1 MQFKHPELLYALFLL
16 LIPILVHL
24 FQLRRF
30 KKEAFTNVAFLK
42 KLNIQT
48 RKSSTIKKWILL
60 LTRLA
65 VIACI
70 VLAFAQPFFTQSENA
85 TKEKETV
92 IYLDNSFSMQAKGP
106 SGQLLKTAA
115 QDLITNVPE
124 DQNITL
130 LTNTETYRNTSVK
143 DIRNT
148 LLQLKY
154 TPVQLSENAVSLKA
168 QKEFTNNTNTEKRLV
183 LISDFQDKG
192 TPDIKIPKEIT
203 TSYIQLSPVI
213 ENNVSIDSLYI
224 SAKKPRS
231 YELTVQLSTQQ
242 NREVNTP
249 VSLYN
254 GQTLVAKGT
263 AAFDNELTTTVT
275 FDIDNNNVIA
285 GRIVIEDPFLVFDNT
300 MYFSINKSR
309 AIKVLAINGTNS
321 SYLKRIFTAPDFNY
335 TEVDVQNIDYSTI
348 QDYNYIVVN
357 EVEEIPTALVV
368 ALDAFAKAGNVAT
381 VVLNPSTSIASHN
394 KALQGLGNFNATK
407 NNTNKQLITT
417 INYDHPIYSGVFDT
431 RIKNFQYPSVSSSI
445 IVQGG
450 DPVLKYE
457 DGSVFL
463 TTSNGIYIITGGI
476 DTANSNFKNSP
487 LIVPTFYNMS
497 RQSLSLPPL
506 YFYASKDTSFD
517 IPTQVAE
524 DQVLSLKDIV
534 DDQNRIIPL
543 QQSQGSKVTIT
554 TSRELERAGIYDVLK
569 EQNTLQQVSYNYTRD
584 ESVLRY
590 KILEK
595 TGDNKYA
602 SSVSDLFDAFKTENN
617 IQSLWK
623 WFVIFALFFLLL
635 EILILKFYK

>member
-24 FQLRRF
+24 FQLRKF

-42 KLNIQT
+42 KINIQT
-48 RKSSTIKKWILL
+48 RKSSSIKKWLLL
-60 LTRLA
+60 LTRLI

-70 VLAFAQPFFTQSENA
+70 VFAFAQPFFTQSESA
-85 TKEKETV
+85 TKAKETV

-143 DIRNT
+143 DIRNN
-148 LLQLKY
+148 LLQLPY
-154 TPVQLSENAVSLKA
+154 SATQLSENAVILKA
-168 QKEFTNNTNTEKRLV
+168 QKAFTHNQNTDKRLV

-192 TPDIKIPKEIT
+192 TPPTNIPEGIT

-213 ENNVSIDSLYI
+213 KNNVSIDSLYI

-231 YELTVQLSTQQ
+231 YELTVQLSTQE
-242 NREVNTP
+242 NREVNTS

-263 AAFDNELTTTVT
+263 AAFDNELTTIVT
-275 FDIDNNNVIA
+275 FDIDNSNVIA
-285 GRIVIEDPFLVFDNT
+285 GRVVIEDPFLAFDNT
-300 MYFSINKSR
+300 MFFSINKSR
-309 AIKVLAINGTNS
+309 AIKVLTINGGNS
-321 SYLKRIFTAPDFNY
+321 SYLKRIFTAPEFNY

-357 EVEEIPTALVV
+357 EVAEIPTALVV
-368 ALDAFAKAGNVAT
+368 AIDAFAKAGNIAT
-381 VVLNPSTSIASHN
+381 IVLNPSTDIVSHN
-394 KALQGLGNFNATK
+394 RVLQSLGGFNATES
-407 NNTNKQLITT
+407 NPNKQLITT
-417 INYDHPIYSGVFDT
+417 INYDHPIYNGVFDT

-445 IVQGG
+445 TVQGG

-457 DGSVFL
+457 DGSSFL
-463 TTSNGIYIITGGI
+463 TTSNGIYIVTGGI
-476 DTANSNFKNSP
+476 DTTNSNFKNSP

-506 YFYASKDTSFD
+506 YFYASTNTSFD
-517 IPTQVAE
+517 ISAQVTE
-524 DQVLSLKDIV
+524 DQILSLKDIS
-534 DDQNRIIPL
+534 DDKNTVIPL
-543 QQSQGSKVTIT
+543 QKSQGSKVTIT
-554 TSRELERAGIYDVLK
+554 TSKELEKAGIYDVLK
-569 EQNTLQQVSYNYTRD
+569 EQNTIQQISYNYARD
-584 ESVLRY
+584 ESILRY
-590 KILEK
+590 KTLEK
-595 TGDNKYA
+595 SDASNYA
-602 SSVSDLFDAFKTENN
+602 SAVSELFDTFKAENN